1 MSESKMFYVE
11 LSKWTWS
18 LGIYVVYFARGKEL
32 DIHLNLFILSF
43 RLCSG
48 LERGITFVNHW
59 KR

>member
-43 RLCSG
+43 RFRSWLN
-48 LERGITFVNHW
+48 RGITFVNHW